1 MKNSIRTSHEKVN
14 ENRNEIKRSQLL
26 EIPCFHITPHTHTY
40 IIHIIRIFKVARC
53 HAHANSYIYIY
64 IYIYTSVEIISFL
77 EQI

>member
-1 MKNSIRTSHEKVN
+1 MKNSIRTSHETGN

-26 EIPCFHITPHTHTY
+26 EIPCFHITPHTHTHTH

-53 HAHANSYIYIY
+53 QAHANSYIYK
-64 IYIYTSVEIISFL
+64 YTSVEIISFL